1 MVRNIISSLDVDD
14 IIANTV
20 DIIDSF
26 LSRYGAPHIDPV
38 LVEEHVRKVSESEP
52 LQYQDRLIYEIVYKD
67 GVKLNDTATIQKVSI
82 IIEGTSGNK
91 PSHYIKAEVVRKPT
105 CKDKFLGTWKLDNMA
120 DFSTMLK
127 EMMDNSVT
135 EPSLSLPHLLFF
147 NSIID

>member
-1 MVRNIISSLDVDD
+1 MVRNIISTQDVDD
-14 IIANTV
+14 IISNTV

-38 LVEEHVRKVSESEP
+38 FVREHVYKVSASEP
-52 LQYQDRLIYEIVYKD
+52 LQYQDNLIYEIVYKD

-91 PSHYIKAEVVRKPT
+91 PSSYIKAEVVRKPT
-105 CKDKFLGTWKLDNMA
+105 SKDKFLGTWQLNNMA
-120 DFSTMLK
+120 EFSQLLN

-135 EPSLSLPHLLFF
+135 EPSSSLPHLLFF
-147 NSIID
+147 RNID